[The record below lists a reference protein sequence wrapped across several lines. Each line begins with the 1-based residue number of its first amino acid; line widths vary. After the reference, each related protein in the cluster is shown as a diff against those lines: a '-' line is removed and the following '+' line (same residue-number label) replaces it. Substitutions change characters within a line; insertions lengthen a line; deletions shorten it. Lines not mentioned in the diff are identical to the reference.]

1 MKLVFEKTAMNPFH
15 KSKYC
20 PLPKLWEKLEPILTE
35 KKLLVYFIPR
45 DWKLITLIKNMESN
59 EDPLTCELEIWS
71 KEAQRM
77 GSDITYFKRY
87 SLWCIF
93 NIITDEDIDGNK
105 WPSKAKKVFTEKQCW
120 EFKKRTVWK
129 EKAKIM
135 QEILRLKKDYE
146 IPDEIAIN
154 LDLFLKDIK

>member
-1 MKLVFEKTAMNPFH
+1 
-15 KSKYC
+15 
-20 PLPKLWEKLEPILTE
+20 
-35 KKLLVYFIPR
+35 
-45 DWKLITLIKNMESN
+45 LIKNMESN